1 MSDSGVVGEV
11 LLGETLVTNLVGFFF
26 PEAFEMSL
34 ISICLISFTCLVIS
48 LYIVMLMISNTLNK
62 GTGYFKRFKFG
73 KK

>member
-34 ISICLISFTCLVIS
+34 ISICLISFMFLVIS
-48 LYIVMLMISNTLNK
+48 LSIYSDDDDL
-62 GTGYFKRFKFG
+62 
-73 KK
+73 